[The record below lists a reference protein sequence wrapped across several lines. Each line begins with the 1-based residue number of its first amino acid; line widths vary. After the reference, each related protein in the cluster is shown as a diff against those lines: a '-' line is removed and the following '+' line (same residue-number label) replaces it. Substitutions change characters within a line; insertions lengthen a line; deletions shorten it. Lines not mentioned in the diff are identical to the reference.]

1 MYVCIHVC
9 TCTRLL
15 HEHTALCDLG
25 GCACTCVCM
34 HSCMYLWAR
43 VNICAHVC
51 VHTHLCCILCHV
63 HAQRKC
69 ACLIRVC
76 QCMYVHV
83 CLYTRVRACVCQL
96 ARQTDDS
103 KAPVSRGSLSE
114 SSACTPRQHQS
125 HSLRGQSSSWIT
137 NGPAR
142 RNSSPLSALG
152 PVTQHKSPGTKPNRR
167 PQKTGSA
174 LMPGGDAPPSPG
186 QEACHGPQLYS
197 SQELSGGAPSPG
209 HTESTAAPGNPQP
222 SA

>member
-1 MYVCIHVC
+1 MYVCAHVC
-9 TCTRLL
+9 VCTRLL

-34 HSCMYLWAR
+34 HRLHVPVGTCKYVCTR
-43 VNICAHVC
+43 VRAHALVLH
-51 VHTHLCCILCHV
+51 VCHV
-63 HAQRKC
+63 HARCKC
-69 ACLIRVC
+69 AASYGCASARM
-76 QCMYVHV
+76 CMCACTH
-83 CLYTRVRACVCQL
+83 VRACVCQL
-96 ARQTDDS
+96 TRQTDDS

-114 SSACTPRQHQS
+114 SLACPPRQHQS
-125 HSLRGQSSSWIT
+125 HSLRGQSSSWIP

-174 LMPGGDAPPSPG
+174 LMPRGDAPPSPG

-197 SQELSGGAPSPG
+197 SQELGGGAPSPG